1 MLTHSTSSENPS
13 TASYLCFCYSFCS
26 LVICTVIPFVSHW
39 CNSSTLH
46 SFVLFSVL
54 LLTIQY
60 LLQWRLFCSS
70 ELKHTQVGFCPD
82 LNPPL
87 FRPKS
92 SFSFSSSFFHGRC
105 LWSSV
110 FLLSSFSLKGFL
122 STYLRKFSASSS
134 SPSSR
139 MPIVLGT
146 FTSSSTKLVDLSYYV
161 QSCRDSMKAL
171 QPLVAKNARRCS
183 LICCRWQTKQWM
195 WHAIVFSF

>member
-1 MLTHSTSSENPS
+1 MFLLQFLQSRDLHRDTLCLTLVQFQHL
-13 TASYLCFCYSFCS
+13 AFLCIIFRLATDYP
-26 LVICTVIPFVSHW
+26 VFVAD
-39 CNSSTLH
+39 
-46 SFVLFSVL
+46 
-54 LLTIQY
+54 

-105 LWSSV
+105 WWSSV

-122 STYLRKFSASSS
+122 STYLRKFSTSSS

-146 FTSSSTKLVDLSYYV
+146 FTSSSTKFVDLSYYV

-171 QPLVAKNARRCS
+171 QPLVAKNARRS
-183 LICCRWQTKQWM
+183 SSICCRWQTKQWM
-195 WHAIVFSF
+195 QHAIVFSF